1 MPLPEEYKVHIG
13 VFDGPMDLLLYVV
26 QKNEVRPEAISIAE
40 IAEQYFAWM
49 KDLSQADL
57 SAAGDFL
64 LMASRLMELKVRE
77 LLPRDEQTPEE
88 EQEFDADREAFIKQ
102 IYEYQ
107 RYKQVARELQ
117 EMEEANF
124 GAFYR
129 GRPEKLFSDEE
140 TLADANIWQ
149 LFRAYQKSLRTGTI
163 EHIHHIELDY
173 VTIEDRQQ
181 AISNYLA
188 VHGRALFDE
197 LLGNDPHPILATVTF
212 MALMEMIKTDEVVF
226 RQGEPLGP
234 IWIYRK
240 KNNAQ
245 YADEMAMETYY
256 QSPDPEFKPGL
267 LEILRNRESV
277 QANQKA
283 ATIDAVM
290 REAVLWA
297 TSGRI
302 VHEDDLIAMLEG
314 RLAISNASLNDEQP
328 ADPNDPNAP
337 KQVDITQIIEQS
349 KAEPTAASDMQQGEM
364 QLEAETAPSENTESA
379 VPADN
384 GISEPVSSEST
395 SETAEISPDQENS
408 LAEDLSAAQN
418 AVDDALTE
426 IKLTESALEESFD
439 DPAEELASEES
450 PIDETAVE
458 ESEKEKPAEPA
469 GLNPNMTEEEI
480 AEFIRRAQEFYNSDN

>member
-40 IAEQYFAWM
+40 IADQYFSWM

-88 EQEFDADREAFIKQ
+88 EMEFDADREAFIKQ

-107 RYKQVARELQ
+107 RYKQVANELQ
-117 EMEEANF
+117 GMEGNNF
-124 GAFYR
+124 GTFYR
-129 GRPEKLFSDEE
+129 GRPEKLFSEEE

-188 VHGRALFDE
+188 IHGRALFDE

-240 KNNAQ
+240 KNNAE

-297 TSGRI
+297 TSGKT
-302 VHEDDLIAMLEG
+302 VHEDDLMAMLEG
-314 RLAISNASLNDEQP
+314 RMAISNASLNDL
-328 ADPNDPNAP
+328 DPSTVQTDITKIDVTEIKEPQPNAA
-337 KQVDITQIIEQS
+337 TE
-349 KAEPTAASDMQQGEM
+349 MQQGEM
-364 QLEAETAPSENTESA
+364 SLENDSATAPEANESLTTES
-379 VPADN
+379 
-384 GISEPVSSEST
+384 
-395 SETAEISPDQENS
+395 DQENS
-408 LAEDLSAAQN
+408 LEQDLSAAQN
-418 AVDDALTE
+418 AVDVALQKISQSE
-426 IKLTESALEESFD
+426 NALE
-439 DPAEELASEES
+439 
-450 PIDETAVE
+450 
-458 ESEKEKPAEPA
+458 EKEKPAEPA
-469 GLNPNMTEEEI
+469 GLNSNMTEEEI
-480 AEFIRRAQEFYNSDN
+480 QEFIRKAQEFYSEDN

>member
-40 IAEQYFAWM
+40 IADQYFSWM

-117 EMEEANF
+117 EMEGENF

-129 GRPEKLFSDEE
+129 GRPEKMMSDDD

-188 VHGRALFDE
+188 IHGRALFDE

-240 KNNAQ
+240 KNNAE

-256 QSPDPEFKPGL
+256 QSPDPVFKPGL
-267 LEILRNRESV
+267 LEILRGRESV

-297 TSGRI
+297 TSGKT
-302 VHEDDLIAMLEG
+302 VHEDDLMAMLEG
-314 RLAISNASLNDEQP
+314 RMEISAASINDI
-328 ADPNDPNAP
+328 DPNDPNPAP
-337 KQVDITQIIEQS
+337 VDITEIKEE
-349 KAEPTAASDMQQGEM
+349 KPNASTEMEQGEM
-364 QLEAETAPSENTESA
+364 PLEQGELEPVQEEPSENASMDDSSE
-379 VPADN
+379 
-384 GISEPVSSEST
+384 GELHSEPTSLGPEEQVSIEQPEEKT
-395 SETAEISPDQENS
+395 EKQE
-408 LAEDLSAAQN
+408 A
-418 AVDDALTE
+418 
-426 IKLTESALEESFD
+426 
-439 DPAEELASEES
+439 
-450 PIDETAVE
+450 AVE
-458 ESEKEKPAEPA
+458 MPE
-469 GLNPNMTEEEI
+469 NPDFSQMSEEEI
-480 AEFIRRAQEFYNSDN
+480 QEFIRKAQEFYSDNG

>member
-13 VFDGPMDLLLYVV
+13 AFDGPMDLLLYVV

-40 IAEQYFAWM
+40 IADQYFAWM

-77 LLPRDEQTPEE
+77 LLPRDEQSPEE

-117 EMEEANF
+117 EMEGENY
-124 GAFYR
+124 GVFYR

-188 VHGRALFDE
+188 IHGRALFDE

-240 KNNAQ
+240 KNNSE

-256 QSPDPEFKPGL
+256 QSPDPEFKEGL
-267 LEILRNRESV
+267 LEILRNRESL

-297 TSGRI
+297 TSGRT
-302 VHEDDLIAMLEG
+302 VHDDDIMAMLEG
-314 RLAISNASLNDEQP
+314 RMEISHDALGEEAVDENGNP
-328 ADPNDPNAP
+328 IPPTDIT
-337 KQVDITQIIEQS
+337 KIDITQIPEKPAAPATNNMEQGELQLEDAV
-349 KAEPTAASDMQQGEM
+349 AEPAT
-364 QLEAETAPSENTESA
+364 ENA
-379 VPADN
+379 
-384 GISEPVSSEST
+384 SEPVEDAVEEAIPAPVEASAEEHVDGKAPDSSST
-395 SETAEISPDQENS
+395 EEFVAPVEEQPAE
-408 LAEDLSAAQN
+408 L
-418 AVDDALTE
+418 
-426 IKLTESALEESFD
+426 
-439 DPAEELASEES
+439 PAEEISQEKAASETPAALS
-450 PIDETAVE
+450 PDMTD
-458 ESEKEKPAEPA
+458 AEI
-469 GLNPNMTEEEI
+469 E
-480 AEFIRRAQEFYNSDN
+480 EFIRRAQAFYSDDSSEN